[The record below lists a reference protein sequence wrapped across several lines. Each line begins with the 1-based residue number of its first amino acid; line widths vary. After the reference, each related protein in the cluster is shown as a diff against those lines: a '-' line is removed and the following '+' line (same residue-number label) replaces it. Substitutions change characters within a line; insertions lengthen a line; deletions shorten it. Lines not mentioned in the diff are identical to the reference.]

1 VTVYPIST
9 RVVIDGVQAYDDGDS
24 FLAGLPTIVDGLS
37 FTWGRQTNVDQ
48 PDPGT
53 CTFTLHE
60 ELFGTVTPMLDAINV
75 DQSVKVWVDITQP
88 DSTVT
93 SVLTWAG
100 TVTEV
105 NGAAVG
111 YSAFQ
116 VAVTAA
122 DAAAPLADETIKD
135 APWIVQPVQT
145 RVNRILQLANTD
157 TAPITIDPS
166 VASYSLT
173 WREVDAEPVL
183 ALLQDIAQSV
193 GGVLWVTT
201 RNDGT
206 TYMWIEDPSSRPSS
220 RKFVINGT
228 TGVVTIQDDVPAT
241 AQVTSID
248 VLRDPIQWTRSK
260 SQAINSV
267 DVTWQQ
273 QGIDDTGKPT
283 ATATTTTI
291 TQPSTKIFRK
301 LSIDTE
307 LISSLDASDLAS
319 RMLALMGGT
328 RGWMATNVAI
338 DSTILEFD
346 LTPTEYASRLGMI
359 QTLLDGES
367 RVGCPLTLIDIPSW
381 APGGP
386 MASIYIEGGTYTL
399 TGQRWTF
406 ELNVSSSTGAGQSAT
421 FADFAGTGAKW
432 SDFDPSIR
440 FQDAYGVAGPNSITA
455 GFGAGQ
461 FGVQAFGV

>member
-145 RVNRILQLANTD
+145 RVNRILQLAN
-157 TAPITIDPS
+157 
-166 VASYSLT
+166 V
-173 WREVDAEPVL
+173 
-183 ALLQDIAQSV
+183 
-193 GGVLWVTT
+193 
-201 RNDGT
+201 
-206 TYMWIEDPSSRPSS
+206 RPC
-220 RKFVINGT
+220 F
-228 TGVVTIQDDVPAT
+228 A
-241 AQVTSID
+241 
-248 VLRDPIQWTRSK
+248 
-260 SQAINSV
+260 
-267 DVTWQQ
+267 
-273 QGIDDTGKPT
+273 
-283 ATATTTTI
+283 
-291 TQPSTKIFRK
+291 
-301 LSIDTE
+301 
-307 LISSLDASDLAS
+307 DASADGRHP
-319 RMLALMGGT
+319 RMDGDECGDRLDHPRVRPDAN
-328 RGWMATNVAI
+328 RVRVAI
-338 DSTILEFD
+338 
-346 LTPTEYASRLGMI
+346 GH
-359 QTLLDGES
+359 
-367 RVGCPLTLIDIPSW
+367 
-381 APGGP
+381 
-386 MASIYIEGGTYTL
+386 
-399 TGQRWTF
+399 
-406 ELNVSSSTGAGQSAT
+406 
-421 FADFAGTGAKW
+421 
-432 SDFDPSIR
+432 DPNPAR
-440 FQDAYGVAGPNSITA
+440 R
-455 GFGAGQ
+455 
-461 FGVQAFGV
+461 